1 MVFDVIDL
9 KNNGYSEEGLSTV
22 QMQLLRTA
30 QKSKNK
36 LYHDLQKDIE
46 TYRTLLATNGMTRS
60 SLYTSGVESL
70 QEEYE
75 YQVAILSEQLLY
87 ALQVNEPYPDSG
99 EYDETTG
106 YIVDYSLSYTDRYII
121 VRDYYLAI
129 EDPAE
134 RMSLYANDEVAK
146 NYLGNYYTT
155 LYNVLYTYSK

>member
-1 MVFDVIDL
+1 MEFDIIDL
-9 KNNGYSEEGLSTV
+9 TQEEIAAMSTV

-36 LYHDLQKDIE
+36 LRRKLEQDWALYYKLI
-46 TYRTLLATNGMTRS
+46 LTNGMVNS
-60 SLYTSGVESL
+60 SLMSSKIAEL
-70 QEEYE
+70 EEDYNYE
-75 YQVAILSEQLLY
+75 VDILAEQLEY
-87 ALQVNEPYPDSG
+87 ALSVNEPYPDSG

-134 RMSLYANDEVAK
+134 RMALYSDDEVAK
-146 NYLGNYYTT
+146 RYLANYYTT